1 MKASLI
7 EKAKKIIEDR
17 RYDAVSLAQSNKIE
31 ALKNEEF
38 KKIYYAYLDSMQ
50 ADAKEGKDSSRQT
63 IMLEGE
69 YLDWLK
75 EHEVGEIM
83 PQYSCK
89 KCEDSGYVNGKYC
102 DCLVTEINE
111 LLKKESGFLNLERFD
126 DANFEI
132 FEEKEKIKKLY
143 SKMKEWCY
151 SNFDKTLIFLAGQT
165 GVGKTHLMKCM
176 ANELI
181 GRQKLVLLTT
191 SFAMN
196 QDFLK
201 SYSTRD
207 LEEKNHLLD
216 KYLTAEIL
224 FIDDLGTELRQRDI
238 TTQFLY
244 QVLNER
250 KMQKRP
256 TVITSNLNLDDIME
270 YYDERISSRIS
281 DKETSIS
288 IYLKGKDLRL
298 LKY

>member
-7 EKAKKIIEDR
+7 EKAKKIIENK
-17 RYDAVSLAQSNKIE
+17 RYDAVSIAQSNKIE

-38 KKIYYAYLDSMQ
+38 KKIYYSYLDSMQ

-75 EHEVGEIM
+75 EHGFGEIM

-89 KCEDSGYVNGKYC
+89 NCEDSGYVNGKYC
-102 DCLVTEINE
+102 DCLITEINE

-132 FEEKEKIKKLY
+132 FEEKEKIEKLY

-181 GRQKLVLLTT
+181 GRHKLVFLTT

-270 YYDERISSRIS
+270 YYDERIASRIA
-281 DKETSIS
+281 DKSTSICV
-288 IYLKGKDLRL
+288 YLSGKDLRL
-298 LKY
+298 GK

>member
-7 EKAKKIIEDR
+7 ERAKREIEDK
-17 RYDAVSLAQSNKIE
+17 RYNAVTIAQNNKVN

-38 KKIYYAYLDSMQ
+38 KKIYYAYLDSMMT
-50 ADAKEGKDSSRQT
+50 DAKEGRDPSRQT

-75 EHEVGEIM
+75 EHKMGEIT
-83 PQYSCK
+83 PKYSCT
-89 KCEDSGYVNGKYC
+89 KCEDTGFINGKYC
-102 DCLVTEINE
+102 DCLIAQINE
-111 LLKKESGFLNLERFD
+111 LLKKESGFLNLEHFD

-132 FEEKEKIKKLY
+132 FENKKIMQALY
-143 SKMKEWCY
+143 GKMKEWCY
-151 SNFDKTLIFLAGQT
+151 SNFDKTLVFLAGQT

-181 GRQKLVLLTT
+181 GRNKLVLLTT

-196 QDFLK
+196 QDFIK
-201 SYSTRD
+201 SFATRD
-207 LEEKNHLLD
+207 LEQKNALLD
-216 KYLTAEIL
+216 RYLNAEVL

-250 KMQKRP
+250 KMQLRP
-256 TVITSNLNLDDIME
+256 TVITSNLTIEDVME
-270 YYDERISSRIS
+270 YYDERIASRIA
-281 DKETSIS
+281 DKSTSICV
-288 IYLKGKDLRL
+288 YLEGKDLRL
-298 LKY
+298 KK

>member
-7 EKAKKIIEDR
+7 ERAKREIEDR
-17 RYDAVSLAQSNKIE
+17 RYNAVTIAQNNKIN
-31 ALKNEEF
+31 ALNNEEF
-38 KKIYYAYLDSMQ
+38 KKIYYAYHDSMMT
-50 ADAKEGKDSSRQT
+50 DAKEGRAPSRQT

-75 EHEVGEIM
+75 EHKMGQIT
-83 PQYSCK
+83 PKYSCT
-89 KCEDSGYVNGKYC
+89 KCEDTGLINGKYC
-102 DCLVTEINE
+102 DCLIAQINE
-111 LLKKESGFLNLERFD
+111 LLKKESGFLNLEHFD

-132 FEEKEKIKKLY
+132 FQNKKFMQALY
-143 SKMKEWCY
+143 GKMKEWCY
-151 SNFDKTLIFLAGQT
+151 SNFDKTLVFLAGQT

-181 GRQKLVLLTT
+181 GRNKLVLLTT

-196 QDFLK
+196 QDFIK
-201 SYSTRD
+201 SFATRD
-207 LEEKNHLLD
+207 LEQKNALLD
-216 KYLTAEIL
+216 RYLNAEVL

-256 TVITSNLNLDDIME
+256 TVITSNLTIEDVME
-270 YYDERISSRIS
+270 YYDERIASRIT
-281 DKETSIS
+281 DKETSVTV
-288 IYLKGKDLRL
+288 YLEGKDLRL
-298 LKY
+298 QK